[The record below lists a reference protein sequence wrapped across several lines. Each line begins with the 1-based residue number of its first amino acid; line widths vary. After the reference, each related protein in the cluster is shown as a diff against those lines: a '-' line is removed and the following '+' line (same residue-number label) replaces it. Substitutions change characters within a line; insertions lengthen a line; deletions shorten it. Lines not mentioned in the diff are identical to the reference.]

1 MKVSKIMRWI
11 GPASI
16 AGAGFAV
23 ISDQLGL
30 VTHLPDLA
38 SDGTGYH
45 AVGSGLFLFV
55 FTLLLVGMVG
65 LYARPNPD
73 GPKVIEYGDA
83 RARYVL
89 VEEPEEEPRPAERT
103 RVPRQHP
110 STLLNPA
117 ATHRRPAHRS
127 RGRSEREL

>member
-1 MKVSKIMRWI
+1 MKVSRIMRWI
-11 GPASI
+11 GPVAI

-38 SDGTGYH
+38 SDGAGYH
-45 AVGSGLFLFV
+45 AVGSGLFLLV
-55 FTLLLVGMVG
+55 FTLLLVGMAG
-65 LYARPNPD
+65 LYVRPNPD

-89 VEEPEEEPRPAERT
+89 VEESDGEPRPEERA
-103 RVPRQHP
+103 RVPRHHT
-110 STLLNPA
+110 STRVNAA
-117 ATHRRPAHRS
+117 ATHRRPVHRS
-127 RGRSEREL
+127 